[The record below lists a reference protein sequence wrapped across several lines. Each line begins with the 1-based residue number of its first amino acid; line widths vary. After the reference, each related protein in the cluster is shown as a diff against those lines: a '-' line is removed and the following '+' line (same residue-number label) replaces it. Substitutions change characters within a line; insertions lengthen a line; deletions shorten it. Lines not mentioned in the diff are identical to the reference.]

1 MYPRWKYH
9 RTKEPKLVHTPEHD
23 EKLGPDWADTPA
35 VFGLVTAPSVDQ
47 DDYDP
52 EQDVHGVSEAP
63 RRGRPRKVE
72 SE

>member
-9 RTKEPKLVHTPEHD
+9 RTRDPKLVVSPEHD
-23 EKLGPDWADTPA
+23 EELGPDWAETPA
-35 VFGLVTAPSVDQ
+35 AFGIITAPSVDQ

-52 EQDVHGVSEAP
+52 EIDTQAAPEAP
-63 RRGRPRKVE
+63 RRGRPRKSE